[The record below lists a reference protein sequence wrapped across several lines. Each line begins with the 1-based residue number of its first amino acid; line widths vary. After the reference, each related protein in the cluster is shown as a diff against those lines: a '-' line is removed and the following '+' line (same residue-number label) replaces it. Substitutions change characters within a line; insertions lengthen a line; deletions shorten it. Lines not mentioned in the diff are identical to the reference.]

1 MKAFWSTYFPFSVKL
16 TDFDDDHEWNQFV
29 YLIERDLRAFT
40 IHFKNTFNSDEL
52 FCLAK
57 IMILERPHT
66 CFVFMSIR
74 DVAAPSG
81 NIGSQFLL
89 ESHILI
95 ILQKTE

>member
-1 MKAFWSTYFPFSVKL
+1 MESIRVLDRKG
-16 TDFDDDHEWNQFV
+16 
-29 YLIERDLRAFT
+29 LRAFT

-57 IMILERPHT
+57 IMIPERLHT

-95 ILQKTE
+95 ILQKIQ